1 MRLDIHS
8 KKPGPKK
15 PRNPVAYSAGKLAQL
30 TNKEAKAL
38 YGIDKAPERQRAT
51 SRLRSAEPMILVF
64 KAREYTTAAIE
75 KLNSLM
81 NGEMPDGSEGM
92 VPAAV
97 QLRAAEVLIE
107 RGYGK
112 APQAIMLKDDT
123 SSNALSVHA
132 VPILERI
139 AQLKAARDAQGTVT
153 DLEASELT
161 VIGEDSQPEGVL
173 TDLPDSPVTSKQIQ
187 PEDII

>member
-1 MRLDIHS
+1 MRSDIHA
-8 KKPGPKK
+8 GPKK
-15 PRNPVAYSAGKLAQL
+15 THQQRVAYSAGKLAQL
-30 TNKEAKAL
+30 SRKDAKEI
-38 YGIDKAPERQRAT
+38 YGIDPDPNRQRAT
-51 SRLRSAEPMILVF
+51 SRLRSAEPMLMVY
-64 KAREYTTAAIE
+64 KAREYTSEAID
-75 KLNSLM
+75 KLRSLM

-107 RGYGK
+107 RAYGK
-112 APQAIMLKDDT
+112 SPQAIVLKDD
-123 SSNALSVHA
+123 SGSNALSVHA

-139 AQLKAARDAQGTVT
+139 AQLKAARDAQGAVT

-161 VIGEDSQPEGVL
+161 VIGEDTQPKGVL
-173 TDLPDSPVTSKQIQ
+173 TDLPDSSVTSNKIQ